1 MDRDFWRSSWER
13 VDRSRVA
20 ACLAAAEMACAPL
33 ITLLRDAG
41 AHTVCDAGCGCGAL
55 SAALLRAGF
64 AVSGF
69 DTAPAA
75 VELARAA
82 APGAALK
89 TADVCDTGYASGAF
103 DAVVCR
109 DVLDHMPLADARR
122 AAAELLRITR
132 PGGLAVF
139 TVDAADEEYDREIHT
154 LTADGDRVY
163 TAGKWAGMVFHA
175 YDRAGLAAL
184 IPAGAAWELRED
196 GDDLT
201 VLIRN
206 RRGPL

>member
-13 VDRSRVA
+13 ADRARIA
-20 ACLAAAEMACAPL
+20 AYLAAAGAEPDPL
-33 ITLLRDAG
+33 IALLRDMG

-75 VELARAA
+75 VELARLA

-89 TADVCDTGYASGAF
+89 TADVCDTGYASGMF

-109 DVLDHMPLADARR
+109 DVLDHMTVADARR
-122 AAAELLRITR
+122 ALAELLRITR
-132 PGGLAVF
+132 PGGLVVF
-139 TVDAADEEYDREIHT
+139 TVDAADGEYDREPHIVS
-154 LTADGDRVY
+154 ADGDRLY
-163 TAGKWAGMVFHA
+163 TAGKWAGMVFHPYTRA
-175 YDRAGLAAL
+175 ALAGL
-184 IPAGAAWELRED
+184 IPPGPEWEIRESGD
-196 GDDLT
+196 GLT
-201 VLIRN
+201 VLLR
-206 RRGPL
+206 P

>member
-13 VDRSRVA
+13 VDRARIA
-20 ACLAAAEMACAPL
+20 AYLAAAEEGPDPL
-33 ITLLRDAG
+33 IALLRDAG

-75 VELARAA
+75 VELARSA
-82 APGAALK
+82 APGAVLK

-109 DVLDHMPLADARR
+109 DVLDHMTMADARR
-122 AAAELLRITR
+122 AVAELLRITR

-139 TVDAADEEYDREIHT
+139 TVDAADGEYDREPHT
-154 LTADGDRVY
+154 VSADGDRLY
-163 TAGKWAGMVFHA
+163 TAGKWAGMVFHPYTRA
-175 YDRAGLAAL
+175 ELAGL
-184 IPAGAAWELRED
+184 IPPGPEWELRECAD
-196 GDDLT
+196 GLT
-201 VLIRN
+201 VLLR
-206 RRGPL
+206 P